1 MRHDESARAVQYFFF
16 FFFLISKS
24 STILIIMKFVRI
36 IVNQL
41 NSSYLMSLSF
51 WDY

>member
-1 MRHDESARAVQYFFF
+1 MRHDESARAVQY

>member
-1 MRHDESARAVQYFFF
+1 MRHDESARAVQYFF

-36 IVNQL
+36 IVNRL